1 MEFASIARGT
11 VAKVIRLKTEKVP
24 GKFRALTKDKK
35 KKKRV
40 PHNKIPI
47 AHVKKIIAWCHSH
60 STEVPDEFRIR
71 RFSPPCV
78 SKAAAWRLFTVEEVK
93 FKVGITSFKL
103 VLRRCCPYIKV
114 NLTIYLIYTYT
125 FTNNIFIIH
134 IIEV

>member
-1 MEFASIARGT
+1 MEFANIARGT
-11 VAKVIRLKTEKVP
+11 VARIIKLKKEKVP
-24 GKFRALTKDKK
+24 GKFRALVKDKK

-47 AHVKKIIAWCHSH
+47 ANVKKIIAWCHDH

-78 SKAAAWRLFTVEEVK
+78 SKAATWRLFSLEILE

-103 VLRRCCPYIKV
+103 ILRRCCPYIKV
-114 NLTIYLIYTYT
+114 KYNIYT
-125 FTNNIFIIH
+125 
-134 IIEV
+134 